1 MAERRMFA
9 KTIIDSDAFLDMPQ
23 STQLLYFHL
32 SMRADDD
39 GFINNPKSITRNVK
53 CNEDD
58 LKLLTLKKF
67 IIPFESGIVVIKHWK
82 IHNYIRNDRY
92 KETKYKEEKSLLFLD
107 ENNSYSLGI
116 PSDNQTD
123 TVGIPSDNQ
132 MDTQDRIGK
141 DRIDKDIKESNT
153 KVLPKKNENINY
165 QEIVDKYNSIC
176 VSLSK
181 VKKISNARKKAIN
194 ARLKMYS
201 QEEIIEVFTK
211 AEASNFLKGANNINF
226 KANFD
231 WLMSDKNMAK
241 VIEGKYDND
250 KTFGKNTSYNNKP
263 AEKPKT
269 TNKFNSFSQRQ
280 YTSEQLNELE
290 RKLLSK

>member
-58 LKLLTLKKF
+58 LKLLSLKKF

-116 PSDNQTD
+116 PTDNQMT
-123 TVGIPSDNQ
+123 TIGIPTDNQ
-132 MDTQDRIGK
+132 MDTQVRIGK

-165 QEIVDKYNSIC
+165 QEIVDKYNEIC

-181 VKKISNARKKAIN
+181 VKKITNARKKSIN
-194 ARLKMYS
+194 ARLKIYTFD
-201 QEEIIEVFTK
+201 EIIEVFKK
-211 AEASNFLKGANNINF
+211 AEASDFLKGANNINF
-226 KANFD
+226 QAGFD
-231 WLMSDKNMAK
+231 WLMADKNMAK
-241 VIEGKYDND
+241 VLEGKYDNK
-250 KTFGKNTSYNNKP
+250 KTFNQPTTTI
-263 AEKPKT
+263 EKPKT

-280 YTSEQLNELE
+280 YTSEQLDELE